1 MSGQGRLTPLGTA
14 RERFLRASDRAC
26 GPQSAE
32 PALPPELARAAEGFE
47 LDDAVLYQA
56 WELTRCAPGLDTR
69 GQRALLFLS
78 VAALV
83 NLKRGST
90 RLPLGGEGL
99 EDLLPK
105 LDAAPEDRQAVREL
119 LEQALAGSGPA
130 AALVGGPGDY
140 KPFVVEG
147 GSLYLQRMRHFED
160 RLVASLQA
168 RMAAS
173 AAGAEEARIREAL
186 DEVMRAAPV
195 VNGKPVAL
203 SDEQQEAVL
212 TALREPLAVVSGGPG
227 TGKTSIVVSILRTL
241 ARLGVPM
248 EKVALAAPTG
258 KAANRMQEAIRK
270 YLAGLGEE
278 VAAADA
284 QLVRAPPEART
295 LHRLL
300 GYLPSADRFRHHANN
315 PLSEEVVIVDEGS
328 MVDLF
333 LMCQLVRAVRPE
345 ARLVLLG
352 DAEQL
357 PSVDAGA
364 VLRDLLPSGEPDA
377 RRRCAVRLTKSYR
390 MDPSDPSGRAVLTV
404 AHAINAGEV
413 GRAMEGMAPRVKP
426 VELEY
431 EKVELLVATGAQQRE
446 AFLAD
451 WYRRRVR
458 ALEELPELVRREF
471 AYRADGESLSFSPA
485 DEEALW
491 RLFRHLES
499 ARLLC
504 VTRGQARPTGIA
516 ACNAWL
522 HRAFAEDPEVGV
534 SVPLATASFLPG
546 EPVLMQ
552 RNDYQRGLFNGDQGV
567 VLRVSLP
574 GESSHHF
581 RAVFPTRDGFRP
593 FSLEGLRPMLQHAFA
608 MTVHKSQGSE
618 FDHVALMLPED
629 EMPLLTREVLYTGAT
644 RARRSVVFVG
654 ALKILRVAIGNR
666 MTRFSG
672 IGERLAGG

>member
-14 RERFLRASDRAC
+14 RERFLRASDRGS
-26 GPQSAE
+26 GPAAAE
-32 PALPPELARAAEGFE
+32 PVLPPELLRAAEGFE
-47 LDDAVLYQA
+47 LDNAVLYQA
-56 WELTRCAPGLDTR
+56 WELTRCAPGLDAR

-90 RLPLGGEGL
+90 RLPLGSEGL

-105 LDAAPEDRQAVREL
+105 LDAAPEDLKAVREL
-119 LEQALAGSGPA
+119 LEQARTGAGPA
-130 AALVGGPGDY
+130 AGLIGAPGDY
-140 KPFVVEG
+140 KPFVIDG
-147 GSLYLQRMRHFED
+147 GSLYLQRMRYFED
-160 RLVASLQA
+160 RLVESLRE
-168 RMAAS
+168 RMAAP
-173 AAGAEEARIREAL
+173 ATAFDEARAREAL
-186 DEVMRAAPV
+186 DEVMRVAPV
-195 VNGKPVAL
+195 MSGKPVAL
-203 SDEQQEAVL
+203 SDEQREAVL
-212 TALREPLAVVSGGPG
+212 TALREPFTVVSGGPG

-241 ARLGVPM
+241 TRLGVPM
-248 EKVALAAPTG
+248 ERVALAAPTG

-270 YLAGLGEE
+270 YLKGLGGEP
-278 VAAADA
+278 ASADEA
-284 QLVRAPPEART
+284 LVEAPPEART

-300 GYLPSADRFRHHANN
+300 GYVPSGDRFRHHANN

-333 LMCQLVRAVRPE
+333 LMCQLVRAVRPQ

-364 VLRDLLPSGEPDA
+364 VLRDLIPSGEAEA
-377 RRRCAVRLTKSYR
+377 RRRCAVRLTKSFR
-390 MDPSDPSGRAVLTV
+390 MDPSDPAGRAVLTV
-404 AHAINAGEV
+404 ANAINAGDV
-413 GRAMEGMAPRVKP
+413 QRAMEGMVPRAKAD
-426 VELEY
+426 ELEY
-431 EKVELLVATGAQQRE
+431 QKVELLAATSGTQRE

-458 ALEELPELVRREF
+458 PLDGFAELARRVF
-471 AYRADGESLSFSPA
+471 VYRG
-485 DEEALW
+485 DEEGFAEAESEVLG
-491 RLFRHLES
+491 RLFKHFES

-504 VTRGQARPTGIA
+504 VTRGEARATGAA

-522 HRAFAEDPEVGV
+522 HRTYAEDPEVGL
-534 SVPLATASFLPG
+534 SIPLATASLLPG

-552 RNDYQRGLFNGDQGV
+552 RNDYQRGLFNGDQGLI
-567 VLRVSLP
+567 LRVSQP
-574 GESSHHF
+574 GEVSHHF
-581 RAVFPTRDGFRP
+581 RAVFPTRGGFRP
-593 FSLEGLRPMLQHAFA
+593 FSLDGLRPMLQHAFA

-618 FDHVALMLPED
+618 LDHVALMLPED

-654 ALKILRVAIGNR
+654 APKILRVAIGNR

-672 IGERLAGG
+672 IGERLAGGRS